1 MISGRIMLDGK
12 RKIAIWNILD
22 WRNPDLVM
30 EKSLALLSSGI
41 QGRMLLRNRR
51 ELIHLG
57 QVRTPVLPRDECAC
71 FPRVFSELVCDCL
84 YDAPLSRI
92 LHTGTSLRY
101 CRMSRSSYSGFQ
113 KSRMNSR
120 LSQSPSSFA
129 RSRELSTFV
138 YRSHRTRRALPP
150 PLLPFAQ
157 LAAWPLE
164 ADPLHGMWQTW

>member
-57 QVRTPVLPRDECAC
+57 QVRTAVLPRDECAC
-71 FPRVFSELVCDCL
+71 FPVS
-84 YDAPLSRI
+84 
-92 LHTGTSLRY
+92 
-101 CRMSRSSYSGFQ
+101 
-113 KSRMNSR
+113 
-120 LSQSPSSFA
+120 SPSWSA
-129 RSRELSTFV
+129 IACTMP
-138 YRSHRTRRALPP
+138 RSHVSSTPVRVSDTAECP
-150 PLLPFAQ
+150 
-157 LAAWPLE
+157 
-164 ADPLHGMWQTW
+164 